1 LWAPAV
7 HTLGTGRLTIPREP
21 EREHLN
27 IQGPAA
33 DDRCMTIAPNDT
45 PQPVGTLPAWV
56 DEAAAAGV
64 TGLLPP
70 RAAVLDRLAEQLPAA
85 DAWPTSLLI
94 VGLLRPDD
102 TWPTSAET
110 LTAVTTLLARSLRG
124 DDWLGSTGPS
134 EFAVHL
140 AGPVSAAQ
148 TAATRLLGGIARLD
162 VPGLSAAAGIAALG
176 SEVSAAEVLRRATL
190 CLTTARTIGPAQ
202 VITYSGT
209 R

>member
-1 LWAPAV
+1 
-7 HTLGTGRLTIPREP
+7 
-21 EREHLN
+21 
-27 IQGPAA
+27 
-33 DDRCMTIAPNDT
+33 MTIAPNDI
-45 PQPVGTLPAWV
+45 PRPVGTLPAWV

-85 DAWPTSLLI
+85 DAWPTSLLV
-94 VGLLRPDD
+94 VGLLRRDD

-124 DDWLGSTGPS
+124 DDWLGSVGPA

-140 AGPVSAAQ
+140 AGPASAAQ

-162 VPGLSAAAGIAALG
+162 VPGLSAAAGIAAL
-176 SEVSAAEVLRRATL
+176 SSDLTAAEVLRRATL
-190 CLTTARTIGPAQ
+190 CLTTARAIGPAQ